1 MIFKYRFEIIIKFNN
16 SQLQIL
22 KYIMSQITIYIE
34 FGTILI
40 LANID

>member
-22 KYIMSQITIYIE
+22 KYIMSQITIYIA